1 MAPGVIKFSGFPL
14 QNSFARNI
22 KAMKSIR
29 TKKLKKRINTVYDYN
44 RGSMIGVLGPTHP
57 VETDPTT
64 VTATLITTT
73 AHTYKRAKC

>member
-1 MAPGVIKFSGFPL
+1 
-14 QNSFARNI
+14 
-22 KAMKSIR
+22 MKNIR
-29 TKKLKKRINTVYDYN
+29 TKKLNKRINTVYDYN
-44 RGSMIGVLGPTHP
+44 RGSVIGALGTTNP